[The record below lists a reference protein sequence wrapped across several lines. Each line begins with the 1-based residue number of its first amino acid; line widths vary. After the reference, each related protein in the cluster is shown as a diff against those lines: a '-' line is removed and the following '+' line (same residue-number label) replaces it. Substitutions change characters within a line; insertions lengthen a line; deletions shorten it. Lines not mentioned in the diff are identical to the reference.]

1 MLMEMKKK
9 IVKREVCELF
19 NVAKDMPSVLRRI
32 YGSRGIKKQ
41 EELDYSLKKLTSFH
55 SLLGIDTAVDLL
67 VEALLQHQKIIVVAD
82 FDVDGATS
90 CVVFMKTLQALGVS
104 VDYLVPNRFEYGY
117 GLTPE
122 IVEVALAK
130 QPDLI
135 VTVDNGIA
143 SIEGVAA
150 AQKSGVKVLITDHH
164 LPGKVLPDADAIVNP
179 NQPGDDFPGKNLAG
193 VGVVFYVML
202 ALRARLREMN
212 WFNTSG
218 VADINMAKILDLVA
232 LGTVADVVPLD
243 HINRILVTQGL
254 ARIRK
259 GQACAGI
266 RALIEVAGRVADT
279 MVSADMGFALGP
291 RLNAAGRL
299 DDMSLGIE
307 CLLTD
312 DDQLARDRAQELD
325 QLNHDRRLI
334 EAGMKE
340 QAIAHISVWEK
351 NQNVDDLPYGLCLYE
366 KDWHQGV
373 VGIVASRIKD
383 IVHRPVIAF
392 ASTGDNELKGS
403 ARSISGVHI
412 RDVFEAI
419 ATREPQ
425 LLSKFGGHAMAAG
438 LTIKEN
444 NLEQFKLLFEEEV
457 GRQAE
462 AGSFVNVIYSDGELE
477 TQDIGLELAEQLR
490 REGPWGQ
497 GFPEP
502 VFDGHFQITGSK
514 VVGGKHLKLQLKQ
527 KGAEKRFEAIAFNQE
542 LDAQLQESEA
552 VHLVYRLDVN
562 EFRGRKS
569 PQLLVQYIMPC

>member
-1 MLMEMKKK
+1 MKKN
-9 IVKREVCELF
+9 IVKREVADIAGFAL
-19 NVAKDMPSVLRRI
+19 DMPSVLRRI
-32 YGSRGIKKQ
+32 YASRGIKEQ
-41 EELDYSLKKLTSFH
+41 GELDYSLKKLTPFH
-55 SLLGIDTAVDLL
+55 SLLGIDAAVDLL
-67 VEALLQHQKIIVVAD
+67 VEALVEHQKIVVVAD

-90 CVVFMKTLQALGVS
+90 CVVFIKTLRALGAS

-122 IVEVALAK
+122 IVEVALIEK
-130 QPDLI
+130 KPNLI

-143 SIEGVAA
+143 SIEGVAVA
-150 AQKSGVKVLITDHH
+150 RKNGVKVLITDHH

-179 NQPGDDFPGKNLAG
+179 NQHGDQFPSKNLAG

-218 VADINMAKILDLVA
+218 IADINMAQVLDLVA

-243 HINRILVTQGL
+243 HINRILVAQGL
-254 ARIRK
+254 ARIRSGK
-259 GQACAGI
+259 ACVGI
-266 RALIEVAGRVADT
+266 KALIDVAERTADT
-279 MVSADMGFALGP
+279 MVSSDMGFALGP

-312 DDQLARDRAQELD
+312 EPKIARARAQDLN
-325 QLNHDRRLI
+325 QLNQDRRLI

-340 QAIAHISVWEK
+340 QAITHIAAWEK
-351 NQNVDDLPYGLCLYE
+351 DQNVDELPSGLCLYE
-366 KDWHQGV
+366 EDWHQGV
-373 VGIVASRIKD
+373 LGIVASRIKD

-392 ASTGDNELKGS
+392 APADGNTLKGS

-412 RDVFEAI
+412 RDVLETI
-419 ATREPQ
+419 ATNEPQ

-438 LTIKEN
+438 LTIQKDD
-444 NLEQFKLLFEEEV
+444 LTQFKLLFDQEV
-457 GRQAE
+457 SRQA
-462 AGSFVNVIYSDGELE
+462 AADSFINVIYSDGELE
-477 TQDIGLELAEQLR
+477 AQDIGMKLAEQLR
-490 REGPWGQ
+490 NEGPWGQ

-502 VFDGHFQITGSK
+502 VFDGRFQIAGTR

-527 KGAEKRFEAIAFNQE
+527 EGAEKLVEAIAFNQE
-542 LDAQLQESEA
+542 LDAELQASGVA
-552 VHLVYRLDVN
+552 HFVYRLDVN
-562 EFRGRKS
+562 EFRGRKTT
-569 PQLLVQYIMPC
+569 QLIVQHIVAC

>member
-1 MLMEMKKK
+1 MKKK
-9 IVKREVCELF
+9 IVKREVGALF
-19 NVAKDMPSVLRRI
+19 DVALDMPSVLRRI
-32 YGSRGIKKQ
+32 YASRGIKEQ
-41 EELDYSLKKLTSFH
+41 AELDHSLQKLTSFH
-55 SLLGIDTAVDLL
+55 TLLGIDAAVDLL
-67 VEALLQHQKIIVVAD
+67 VEALFQRQKIIVVAD

-122 IVEVALAK
+122 IVEVALEK
-130 QPDLI
+130 KPDLI

-143 SIEGVAA
+143 SIEGVAT
-150 AQKSGVKVLITDHH
+150 AQKNGVKVLITDHH
-164 LPGKVLPDADAIVNP
+164 LPGKTLPEADAIVNP
-179 NQPGDDFPGKNLAG
+179 NQPGDDFPSKNLAG

-218 VADINMAKILDLVA
+218 VADINMAKMLDLVA

-266 RALIEVAGRVADT
+266 KALIEVAGRVADT
-279 MVSADMGFALGP
+279 MVSTDMGFALGP

-307 CLLTD
+307 CLLTN
-312 DDQLARDRAQELD
+312 DDQLARDQAQELD

-351 NQNVDDLPYGLCLYE
+351 TQNVDDLPHGLCLYE

-444 NLEQFKLLFEEEV
+444 NLEQFKLLFAEEV

-477 TQDIGLELAEQLR
+477 AQDIGLELAEQLR

-502 VFDGHFQITGSK
+502 TFDGRFQIMGSK

-542 LDAQLQESEA
+542 LDTQLQESAA

-569 PQLLVQYIMPC
+569 PQLLVQHIMPC